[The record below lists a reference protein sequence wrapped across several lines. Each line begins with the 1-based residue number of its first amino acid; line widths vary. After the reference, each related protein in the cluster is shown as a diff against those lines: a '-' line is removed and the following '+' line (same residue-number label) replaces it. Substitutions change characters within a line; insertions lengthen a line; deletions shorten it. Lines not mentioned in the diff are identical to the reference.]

1 MKRIIHLVVFFII
14 LGIGQV
20 SAQCDMLV
28 SNSTDVVDGESIGI
42 QPGQTICFE
51 GGERDYLIIRNVH
64 GTANNPIT
72 LKNEDQPI
80 IIKTGHYYGIKIS
93 NCSFIRLTGSG
104 NPQITYGFRILEV
117 DQGAGISVTDLST
130 DVEIDHVEIANTPI
144 GGIYAKTEPDCSFT
158 STRDKFT
165 MYNFWLH
172 DCYLHDIA
180 DEGLYIGSSKYT
192 GQTITCNGEDTTVM
206 PHVIIG
212 AQIYNN
218 IVENTGWDGIQ
229 VSSAFSDCS
238 IHDNI
243 VRFDSQEEYTYQ
255 MSGILIGGGSQ
266 CDCFNNQI
274 FDGKGD
280 GIDVLGLGNMK
291 IYNNLIVNAGKTFK
305 PDDPNAFKH
314 GIFIGELVTTPNAS
328 FDIYNNTIVNP
339 KSDGIK
345 YANNEAITARFINN
359 LITNPGR
366 LSYEGDQAYING
378 NQSSI
383 SKTTNL
389 FSPDNSSVRF
399 LGQNP
404 YLYDLQPNSP
414 AVNAGTDV
422 NDLVLTFDA
431 INRNRPFHTYFDIGA
446 FECHDPQA
454 SNDDQEKE
462 DGIHI
467 FPNPCHDYTV
477 ISTTWLKSKISGIN
491 LLNSNGQI
499 ITKYGQNKL
508 NESGEIT
515 LDVQQLPDGMYI
527 VEIVSLNGN
536 FYQKILVN

>member
-93 NCSFIRLTGSG
+93 NCSFVRLTGSG

-192 GQTITCNGEDTTVM
+192 GQTITCNGKDTTVM

-243 VRFDSQEEYTYQ
+243 VRLDSQEEYTYQ

-422 NDLVLTFDA
+422 NDRVLTFDA